1 MGLTR
6 SEKSEILDLI
16 KETLTNFKTDIIAS
30 VSEEINKKLEQKLEQ
45 VFGTVENKISRMF
58 EECIILRNKMDSLEQ
73 YTRRNSIRL
82 FGVPEQENEDTLKLV
97 KEILTEKMEL
107 PETCFLIDRCHRL
120 KSKNASKNN
129 ATNAR
134 PNAIIIKFM
143 SYNAKMSV
151 NQRKKALKGTGWV
164 ITDDLTSNRAS
175 KNNATNARPNAIIIK
190 FMSYN
195 AKMSVNQRKKA
206 LKGTGWVITDD
217 LTSNRHALYR
227 SVLKKFGRSH
237 TWLMDGNIFI
247 RHNGNRMAIRTQDDL
262 DKIM

>member
-107 PETCFLIDRCHRL
+107 PETCCLIDRCHRL
-120 KSKNASKNN
+120 KSKN
-129 ATNAR
+129 
-134 PNAIIIKFM
+134 
-143 SYNAKMSV
+143 
-151 NQRKKALKGTGWV
+151 
-164 ITDDLTSNRAS
+164 AS